1 MNTVNAP
8 YKFKAIYYKFLSRGL
23 QCAGTL
29 YLPIGVNNPAVII
42 MAHGFAGIR
51 KFRLD
56 AFAERFAEAGVAAF
70 FFDYRNFGDSEGE
83 PRHWVDPKRHQEDY
97 YEALKYVK
105 TLPEVDAN
113 RVILWGSSLSGGHVL
128 TIAGKQPSIAAVIAQ
143 VPHVSG
149 IPTMLAMKPI
159 NLLTAIGAA
168 LRDILGNS
176 LFKSHYY
183 SPVIGKPGTFAAMNS
198 EGSWEGYMQ
207 FVTPDAQWENKVLA
221 RTFLKIPMYSP
232 SHSVH
237 RIQVP
242 SLVIAGSKDTVTP
255 AATTKRAA
263 TKIKDVEFHMLDCTH
278 FEPYTGDCFEVNISI
293 QLEFLNKHGFCP
305 QS

>member
-1 MNTVNAP
+1 MSTANTT
-8 YKFKAIYYKFLSRGL
+8 YEYKAIHSIFLSGGL
-23 QCAGTL
+23 KCAGTL

-42 MAHGFAGIR
+42 LAHGFAGIR
-51 KFRLD
+51 NFRLN

-97 YEALKYVK
+97 YEALKHVK
-105 TLPEVDAN
+105 SMPEVDAN

-128 TIAGKQPSIAAVIAQ
+128 TIAGKQPSIAALIAQ
-143 VPHVSG
+143 VPHVSW
-149 IPTMLAMKPI
+149 IPTMLAMKPSD
-159 NLLTAIGAA
+159 LLTAIGAA
-168 LRDILGNS
+168 LRDILGNAF
-176 LFKSHYY
+176 FKSHYY
-183 SPVIGKPGTFAAMNS
+183 SPVIGKPGKFAAMNS
-198 EGSWEGYMQ
+198 EGSWEGFLQ
-207 FVTPDAQWENKVLA
+207 LVPKDSKWENKVLA

-263 TKIKDVEFHMLDCTH
+263 TKIKDVEFHMLDSTH
-278 FEPYTGDCFEVNISI
+278 FDPYTGECFEENISI
-293 QLEFLNKHGFCP
+293 QIEFLKRHGFCP
-305 QS
+305 QM